1 MIGFARVLQEYVTST
16 TMSLSD
22 WRVKILKILPLQFI
36 VASIYEFNYTV
47 IIILDGN
54 F

>member
-22 WRVKILKILPLQFI
+22 WRGRIFKIFTLQIIF
-36 VASIYEFNYTV
+36 ASIYEFNYNV
-47 IIILDGN
+47 ILEGDVI
-54 F
+54 